1 MWRPWQPLLVVW
13 PPLRHVA
20 GWGTS
25 SNGLAQPHESSH
37 LLKSK
42 RFFFAAKFSMEGKQK
57 EMKGYLDRDLP
68 YSHLSMSESFE

>member
-37 LLKSK
+37 LLNSK
-42 RFFFAAKFSMEGKQK
+42 RFFFTVKFSIEGKQK
-57 EMKGYLDRDLP
+57 EIKGYLDRDLLDSNP
-68 YSHLSMSESFE
+68 SMTESFE